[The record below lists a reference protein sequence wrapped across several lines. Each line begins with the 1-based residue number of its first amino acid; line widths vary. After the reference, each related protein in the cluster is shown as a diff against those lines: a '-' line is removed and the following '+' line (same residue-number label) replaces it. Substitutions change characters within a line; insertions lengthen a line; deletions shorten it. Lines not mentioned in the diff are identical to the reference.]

1 VGIYAAFGGGVRM
14 SALLIKA
21 MDDRLDRMLSAV
33 VEVPPVSPGVSIPG
47 TFESVMRKLED
58 TGYTVIRS
66 PTASGLLHLRGRVIC
81 TDERYA
87 TYEPYEEICLSFDP
101 SKTQINL
108 YILWPA
114 KPGSSA
120 ERFHVWNNT
129 GITSDTLNAHGGSTN
144 ETPMSTIDFSKIAG
158 LQNIEIE
165 SIEQGGGSIILKLN
179 TRKEHAPMPG
189 RPINMKT
196 HPFALVIRYTLTFQ
210 R

>member
-1 VGIYAAFGGGVRM
+1 M

-58 TGYTVIRS
+58 AGYTVIRS
-66 PTASGLLHLRGRVIC
+66 PKASGLLHLRGRVIC
-81 TDERYA
+81 TDGRYA

-101 SKTQINL
+101 SNPQINL

-114 KPGSSA
+114 NPGSSA
-120 ERFHVWNNT
+120 ERFHVLNNPS
-129 GITSDTLNAHGGSTN
+129 ITSDTLNAHGGSTN

-179 TRKEHAPMPG
+179 TRKEIAPQPG
-189 RPINMKT
+189 MTMNMNR
-196 HPFALVIRYTLTFQ
+196 HPLALVTRYTLTF